1 MQVTA
6 RLKGARISPQKVRLV
21 ADQVR
26 GMPVEQAEQV
36 LAFSPQ
42 KAAHIVKKVLLSA
55 IANAEHNEG
64 ADIDELKIATIMV
77 DEGPTLKRGRARAK
91 GRGTRILKRTSHI
104 TVNVADSE

>member
-6 RLKGARISPQKVRLV
+6 RLKGARISPQKVRLI

-26 GMPVEQAEQV
+26 GMPVEEAEQV

-42 KAAHIVKKVLLSA
+42 KAASIVKKVLLSA

-104 TVNVADSE
+104 TVTVADSE